1 MIKAKYEM
9 GDTLKDIVSGY
20 EGIVMVVA
28 LYSTGCLH
36 YGLAPTKLKDNVI
49 GNWEW
54 LDQSRLIL
62 VESNTINFKLE
73 HDMYSGALPNPPQS

>member
-1 MIKAKYEM
+1 MIAKYGM

-20 EGIVMVVA
+20 EGIVMVIA

-36 YGLAPTKLKDNVI
+36 YGLAPNKVKDDNSL

-54 LDQSRLIL
+54 LDQSRLVL
-62 VESNTINFKLE
+62 VETKTIKFAIENNS
-73 HDMYSGALPNPPQS
+73 YSGALPNPPQS